1 MNTFDTVSGRALELA
16 DTVGNHLRHV
26 LPEAGKW
33 LEAGVKIGAL
43 RTGVKAA
50 GTVVRRHPVVA
61 VATVAGIG
69 LLWWAA
75 RRKLR
80 QERNQTQI
88 AQGEVIEGSARQV
101 EAKRNDTARRRR
113 TAARKRAPR
122 AAATKSD

>member
-16 DTVGNHLRHV
+16 DTVGDHLRHV

-88 AQGEVIEGSARQV
+88 AQGEVIEGRARQV
-101 EAKRNDTARRRR
+101 EAKRNDTVRRR

-122 AAATKSD
+122 AAATKRD